1 MAMRMIELIEKKKAG
16 AALTAEEIAFFV
28 DRYTKGEIPDYQAS
42 AFCMAV
48 CLRGMNAEECAALTE
63 AMANSGDLVD
73 LSSLPN
79 TADKHSTGGVGDL
92 TSIIVAPLAAS
103 MGLSVAK
110 MSGRGLG
117 HTGGTV
123 DKLESIPGYRTTLS
137 EDEFLAQ
144 VRRIGVALIG
154 ATANLAPADK
164 KLYALRD
171 VTATV
176 DSVPLIAS
184 SVMSKK
190 LAAGAESIVLD
201 VKYGSGAFMKTVDGA
216 RELAQSM
223 TAIGR
228 AHGRRIAA
236 FVTSMQFPLAP
247 MIGNTLEVEQ
257 AVRILRGG
265 DAPGWGIRTVA
276 IRLAAEMFSLSTG
289 ASPEEAL
296 REAEEHLADGQAY
309 AKFLKWICAQRGDV
323 SYIEKNRFGRSPCS
337 REIPAW
343 TDGYFTAAN
352 TEKIGLASCLC
363 GAGRMVKEDIP
374 DLTAGL
380 ILHVAPN
387 GAVRRGQPLATLY
400 AADEQKLDAGEEMLR
415 DALFFS
421 DAPAAEIPLIAD
433 VIR

>member
-1 MAMRMIELIEKKKAG
+1 MRICDILDQKKRG
-16 AALTAEEIAFFV
+16 HALSREEIRFFV
-28 DRYTKGEIPDYQAS
+28 DGFTRGDIADYQAS
-42 AFCMAV
+42 ALCMAV
-48 CLRGMNAEECAALTE
+48 CINGMTAEECADLTE
-63 AMANSGDLVD
+63 AMADSGDQID
-73 LSSLPN
+73 LSSLSH

-92 TSIIVAPLAAS
+92 TSLIVAPLAAS

-117 HTGGTV
+117 HTGGTI
-123 DKLESIPGYRTTLS
+123 DKLESIPDLRTSLS

-144 VRRIGVALIG
+144 VRQIGVAIVG

-176 DSVPLIAS
+176 DSIPLIAS

-190 LAAGAESIVLD
+190 LASGAESIVLD
-201 VKYGSGAFMKTVDGA
+201 VKYGSGAFMKTADDA
-216 RELAQSM
+216 RELARSM

-228 AHGRRIAA
+228 VHGRRMAA
-236 FVTSMQFPLAP
+236 IVSSMEFPLAP

-257 AVRILRGG
+257 AVKILRGE
-265 DAPGWGIRTVA
+265 DAPGWGIRTA
-276 IRLAAEMFSLSTG
+276 ALRLGAEMFSLSTG

-296 REAEEHLADGQAY
+296 REAEEHLTDGRAY
-309 AKFLKWICAQRGDV
+309 AKFLAWIAAQGGDV
-323 SYIEKNRFGRSPCS
+323 SYIEENRFRRSACV

-343 TDGYFTAAN
+343 TDGFFTSAD

-374 DLTAGL
+374 DLGAGL
-380 ILHVAPN
+380 LLHVAPN

-400 AADEQKLDAGEEMLR
+400 AADGDRLDAGEEMLR
-415 DALFFS
+415 EALFFS
-421 DAPAAEIPLIAD
+421 DEPAAPIPLIAD

>member
-1 MAMRMIELIEKKKAG
+1 MRISAILEKKKRG
-16 AALTAEEIAFFV
+16 LALSREEIRFFV
-28 DRYTKGEIPDYQAS
+28 DGFTRGEIADYQAS

-48 CLRGMNAEECAALTE
+48 CINGMTEEECADLTE
-63 AMANSGDLVD
+63 AMANSGDEID
-73 LSSLPN
+73 LSSLPR
-79 TADKHSTGGVGDL
+79 TVDKHSTGGVGDL
-92 TSIIVAPLAAS
+92 TSLITAPLAAS

-117 HTGGTV
+117 HTGGTI
-123 DKLESIPGYRTTLS
+123 DKLESIPGFRTSLS

-144 VRRIGVALIG
+144 VRPIGLAVMG
-154 ATANLAPADK
+154 STANLAPADK

-201 VKYGSGAFMKTVDGA
+201 VKYGSGAFMKTADDA
-216 RELAQSM
+216 RLLARSM

-228 AHGRRIAA
+228 AHGRRMAA
-236 FVTSMQFPLAP
+236 LVTSMEFPLAP
-247 MIGNTLEVEQ
+247 QIGNSLEVEQ
-257 AVRILRGG
+257 AVTILRGG
-265 DAPGWGIRTVA
+265 DAPGWGIRTVSV
-276 IRLAAEMFSLSTG
+276 RLAAEMFSLSTG

-296 REAEEHLADGQAY
+296 REAEEHLRDGRAY
-309 AKFLKWICAQRGDV
+309 AKFLEWIAAQGGDV
-323 SYIEKNRFGRSPCS
+323 SYIEENRFARAPAM
-337 REIPAW
+337 RQIPAW

-363 GAGRMVKEDIP
+363 GAGRMKKEDDP
-374 DLTAGL
+374 DLSAGL
-380 ILHVAPN
+380 ILHAAPN
-387 GAVRRGQPLATLY
+387 ARVDRGQPLATLY
-400 AADEQKLDAGEEMLR
+400 AADERRLDAGEGMLR
-415 DALFFS
+415 SALFFS
-421 DAPAAEIPLIAD
+421 DTPAAPAPLIAD

>member
-73 LSSLPN
+73 LSSLPHP
-79 TADKHSTGGVGDL
+79 ADKHSTGGVGDL
-92 TSIIVAPLAAS
+92 TSIITAPLAAS

-123 DKLESIPGYRTTLS
+123 DKLESIPGYRVSLTEEELI
-137 EDEFLAQ
+137 AQ
-144 VRRIGVALIG
+144 VKRVGVAVVG
-154 ATANLAPADK
+154 TTANLAPADK

-171 VTATV
+171 VTGTV

-190 LAAGAESIVLD
+190 LAAGSESIVLD
-201 VKYGSGAFMKTVDGA
+201 VKYGSGAFMKTADDA
-216 RELAQSM
+216 RLLARTM
-223 TAIGR
+223 TDIGH
-228 AHGRRIAA
+228 AHGRRMAA
-236 FVTSMQFPLAP
+236 FVTSMEFPLAP
-247 MIGNTLEVEQ
+247 QIGNTLEVEE
-257 AVRILRGG
+257 AVKILRGG

-276 IRLAAEMFSLSTG
+276 VRLAAEMVTLSLGT
-289 ASPEEAL
+289 PPDEAL
-296 REAEEHLADGQAY
+296 REAEEHLRDGRAY
-309 AKFLKWICAQRGDV
+309 AKFLEWIAAQGGDV
-323 SYIEKNRFGRSPCS
+323 SYIEEDRFARAPAM
-337 REIPAW
+337 RQIPAW

-363 GAGRMVKEDIP
+363 GAGRMVKEDVP
-374 DLTAGL
+374 DLGAGL
-380 ILHVAPN
+380 ILRVAPN
-387 GAVRRGQPLATLY
+387 EGVRRGQPLATLY

>member
-1 MAMRMIELIEKKKAG
+1 MRICDILDQKKRG
-16 AALTAEEIAFFV
+16 HALSREEIRFFV
-28 DRYTKGEIPDYQAS
+28 DGFTRGDIADYQAS
-42 AFCMAV
+42 ALCMAV
-48 CLRGMNAEECAALTE
+48 CINGMTAEECADLTE
-63 AMANSGDLVD
+63 AMADSGDQID
-73 LSSLPN
+73 LSSLSH

-92 TSIIVAPLAAS
+92 TSLIVAPLAAS

-117 HTGGTV
+117 HTGGTI
-123 DKLESIPGYRTTLS
+123 DKLESIPGLRTSLS

-144 VRRIGVALIG
+144 VRQIGVAIVG

-176 DSVPLIAS
+176 DSIPLIAS

-190 LAAGAESIVLD
+190 LASGAESIVLD
-201 VKYGSGAFMKTVDGA
+201 VKYGSGAFMKTADDA
-216 RELAQSM
+216 RELARSM

-228 AHGRRIAA
+228 VHGRRMAA
-236 FVTSMQFPLAP
+236 IVSSMEFPLAP

-257 AVRILRGG
+257 AVKILRGE
-265 DAPGWGIRTVA
+265 DAPGWGIRTA
-276 IRLAAEMFSLSTG
+276 ALRLGAEMFSLSTG

-296 REAEEHLADGQAY
+296 REAEEHLTDGRAY
-309 AKFLKWICAQRGDV
+309 AKFLAWIAAQGGDV
-323 SYIEKNRFGRSPCS
+323 SYIEENRFRRSACV

-343 TDGYFTAAN
+343 TDGFFTSAD

-374 DLTAGL
+374 DLGAGL
-380 ILHVAPN
+380 LLHVAPN

-400 AADEQKLDAGEEMLR
+400 AADGDRLDAGEEMLR
-415 DALFFS
+415 EALSFT
-421 DAPAAEIPLIAD
+421 DKPAAPIPLIAD
-433 VIR
+433 VIQ